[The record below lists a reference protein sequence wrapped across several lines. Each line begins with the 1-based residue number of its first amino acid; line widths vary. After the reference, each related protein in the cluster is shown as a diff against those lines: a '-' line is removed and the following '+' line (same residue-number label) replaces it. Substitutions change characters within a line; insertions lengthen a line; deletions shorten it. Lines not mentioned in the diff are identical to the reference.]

1 MYIFLTLIFVVTQ
14 LRFTHGDTFHT
25 LIHFHCYIALTCK
38 GISHYPFFF
47 SLLSYVS
54 FLFPVCYCYKQ
65 YCYIQCYTMLLY
77 KSIRVS
83 LDQRSANCFHN
94 GPVSKRFRLCQPYG
108 QYHNYSTLLLCGSP
122 QAIHKWVCVWGGA
135 NKSLSTWTG
144 SWQDLARGPHYAR
157 GCCRENDKWDN
168 WNVLYVHLQNNK
180 ILSNWDPRATS
191 NV

>member
-122 QAIHKWVCVWGGA
+122 QAIHK
-135 NKSLSTWTG
+135 
-144 SWQDLARGPHYAR
+144 
-157 GCCRENDKWDN
+157 
-168 WNVLYVHLQNNK
+168 
-180 ILSNWDPRATS
+180 
-191 NV
+191 